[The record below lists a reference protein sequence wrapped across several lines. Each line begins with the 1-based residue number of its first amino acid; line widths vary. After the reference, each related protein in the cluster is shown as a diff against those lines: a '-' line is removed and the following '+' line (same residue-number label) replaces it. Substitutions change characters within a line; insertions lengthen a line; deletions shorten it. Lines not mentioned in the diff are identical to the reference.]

1 MRLCECGQEYRRFLD
16 IVMRTAVFK
25 VRKQSFCGFLTEI
38 PCPLLYLR
46 APRWKMRSRSCY
58 PMRAHSHLERGER
71 RVKPGDVVVVLGCG
85 PIGLLTQKFAWLK
98 GAKRVIAIDHVD
110 YRLAHAKRTNH
121 VETYN
126 FEKIPEM
133 ESYIREITKG
143 GADVVI
149 DCVGLD
155 AKRTP
160 AEMLGAC

>member
-1 MRLCECGQEYRRFLD
+1 M
-16 IVMRTAVFK
+16 
-25 VRKQSFCGFLTEI
+25 
-38 PCPLLYLR
+38 
-46 APRWKMRSRSCY
+46 
-58 PMRAHSHLERGER
+58 
-71 RVKPGDVVVVLGCG
+71 
-85 PIGLLTQKFAWLK
+85 
-98 GAKRVIAIDHVD
+98 IAIDHVD

-160 AEMLGAC
+160 AEMLGKDAEVAGRLLGCFPHGCVYGSQIRDHPANRRIRACL